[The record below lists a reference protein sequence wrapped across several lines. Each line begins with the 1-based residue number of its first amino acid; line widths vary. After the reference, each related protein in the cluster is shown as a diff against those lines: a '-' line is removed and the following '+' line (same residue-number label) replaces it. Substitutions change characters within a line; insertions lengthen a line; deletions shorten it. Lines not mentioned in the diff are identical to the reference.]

1 MIRLDT
7 KRATLLLVA
16 CAALAPA
23 QTVQAADNS
32 AAWQDGEPALLQ
44 SVAAGSPGA
53 AAAAGQ
59 GRGLLQAAGL
69 CPAKEYFCG
78 EDDIFLDSAFQAL
91 AGAGCVDDTGDSH
104 ACLQPWRRAW

>member
-1 MIRLDT
+1 MIGLRT
-7 KRATLLLVA
+7 KLAALLVLVY
-16 CAALAPA
+16 AALAPA
-23 QTVQAADNS
+23 QTVQSADS
-32 AAWQDGEPALLQ
+32 GAAWLDGEPVLLQ
-44 SVAAGSPGA
+44 SMPAGWT

-91 AGAGCVDDTGDSH
+91 AGAGCVDDTGDSR
-104 ACLQPWRRAW
+104 ACSLP

>member
-7 KRATLLLVA
+7 KRGTLLLLA

-23 QTVQAADNS
+23 QTVHAAS
-32 AAWQDGEPALLQ
+32 SGAARLGGELAPLQ
-44 SVAAGSPGA
+44 SAPAGRP
-53 AAAAGQ
+53 AAAAGP

-104 ACLQPWRRAW
+104 ACLRPHKKAW

>member
-7 KRATLLLVA
+7 KRATLFLLA
-16 CAALAPA
+16 YAALAPA
-23 QTVQAADNS
+23 QTVHTADS
-32 AAWQDGEPALLQ
+32 GAAWLHGEAALLQ
-44 SVAAGSPGA
+44 SVPAGSST
-53 AAAAGQ
+53 AAAGQ

-78 EDDIFLDSAFQAL
+78 ENDIFLDSAFQAL

-104 ACLQPWRRAW
+104 ACSLP